1 MTVSRRRLTNLFS
14 GLTMSNKI
22 TPLVEGGLL
31 AAITAILGLAAT
43 FLPIVGI
50 VIEFFCPIPIVIL
63 TVRQGLKFGAAAVV
77 ASFLLTLIF
86 TGPALAI
93 RLALTFSLC
102 GLVLGQCLR
111 LKLNAVKCFVP
122 TFIMACAAQIVM
134 LIMFLAIM
142 GVDLIGENMQM
153 IRDSFDE
160 SFKFYA
166 DMGVDPQLI
175 SQSREMVEPIAR
187 FIGLLTPIILFSVA
201 LINTA
206 GSYALTKW
214 FFRKLNMKFAE
225 PLPPFA
231 QWRFPVAF
239 VYLAAFA
246 GIGIYWG
253 EKLSEGGLYFIS
265 MNALF
270 IACIIGLIQGLSLL
284 SFMADKYKVSKLVRR
299 LIFVILILNFFLLQI
314 VAFTGLF
321 DIIFD
326 YRKKLR

>member
-1 MTVSRRRLTNLFS
+1 MNLFS
-14 GLTMSNKI
+14 AVTMNNKI

-43 FLPIVGI
+43 FLPIVGLI
-50 VIEFFCPIPIVIL
+50 VEFFCPIPIVIL
-63 TVRQGLKFGAAAVV
+63 TVRQGLKIGAAAVV

-86 TGPALAI
+86 MGPVLAI
-93 RLALTFSLC
+93 RLVLNFSLC

-122 TFIMACAAQIVM
+122 TFIMACASQIVI
-134 LIMFLAIM
+134 LIMFMAIM
-142 GVDLIGENMQM
+142 GVDLIGENMQL
-153 IRDSFDE
+153 IRDSFNDA
-160 SFKFYA
+160 FKVYEEI
-166 DMGVDPQLI
+166 GVDPQI
-175 SQSREMVEPIAR
+175 INQSKEMVEPIAR
-187 FIGLLTPIILFSVA
+187 LIGLLTPIILFLVA

-206 GSYALTKW
+206 CSYALTKW
-214 FFRKLNMKFAE
+214 IFKKLNMKFAE
-225 PLPPFA
+225 PLPPFT

-253 EKLSEGGLYFIS
+253 EKLSAGGLYFIS

-284 SFMADKYKVSKLVRR
+284 TFIADKYNVSKLVRR
-299 LIFVILILNFFLLQI
+299 IIFVVMLLNFLLLQV
-314 VAFTGLF
+314 VAFAGLF
-321 DIIFD
+321 DMVFD
-326 YRKKLR
+326 YRKSLQKKS